1 VRRRPIYLIL
11 DTSAIRAFARASID
25 VGEII
30 SEVNDEAAAVG
41 LPVLCLVEANRTATD
56 QERLEILLRHEAATV
71 LDVRASNWRELA
83 AISAGID
90 SLAAASAALA
100 TVDLRCFIL
109 TSEPELYAR
118 SGMADRIIALPTSGQ

>member
-1 VRRRPIYLIL
+1 MRRRPVHLIL
-11 DTSAIRAFARASID
+11 DTSAIQAFTRASID

-30 SEVNDEAAAVG
+30 SEVNDESAAFG
-41 LPVLCLVEANRTATD
+41 LPVLCLVEANRTAAD

-83 AISAGID
+83 AMSAGID

-109 TSEPELYAR
+109 TSEPQLYVR
-118 SGMADRIIALPTSGQ
+118 SGMIDRIIALPGADQ

>member
-1 VRRRPIYLIL
+1 MKRRPIHLIL

-30 SEVNDEAAAVG
+30 SEVNDESAAVG
-41 LPVLCLVEANRTATD
+41 LPVLCLVEANRTAVD

-83 AISAGID
+83 AMSAGID

-109 TSEPELYAR
+109 TSEPQLYTR

>member
-41 LPVLCLVEANRTATD
+41 LPVLCLVEANRTAAD
-56 QERLEILLRHEAATV
+56 QERLEVLLRHEAATV

-83 AISAGID
+83 ALFAGID

-100 TVDLRCFIL
+100 TIDLRCFIL
-109 TSEPELYAR
+109 TSRPELYAR
-118 SGMADRIIALPTSGQ
+118 SGMADRIIALPPAQW

>member
-30 SEVNDEAAAVG
+30 SEVNDESAAVG
-41 LPVLCLVEANRTATD
+41 LPVLCLVEANRTAAD

-83 AISAGID
+83 AMSAGID

-109 TSEPELYAR
+109 TSEPQLYTR
-118 SGMADRIIALPTSGQ
+118 SGLTERIIALPVPDQ

>member
-1 VRRRPIYLIL
+1 MRRRPIYLIL

-30 SEVNDEAAAVG
+30 SEVNDESAAVG
-41 LPVLCLVEANRTATD
+41 LPVLCLVEANRTAAD

-83 AISAGID
+83 AMSAGID

-109 TSEPELYAR
+109 TSEPQLYTR
-118 SGMADRIIALPTSGQ
+118 SGLTERIIALPGPDQ

>member
-1 VRRRPIYLIL
+1 MRRRPIYLIL

-30 SEVNDEAAAVG
+30 SEVNDESAAVG
-41 LPVLCLVEANRTATD
+41 LPVLCLVEANRTAAD

-83 AISAGID
+83 AMSAGID

-109 TSEPELYAR
+109 TSEPQLYTH
-118 SGMADRIIALPTSGQ
+118 SGLTERIIALPGPDQ

>member
-1 VRRRPIYLIL
+1 MRRRPIHLIL

-30 SEVNDEAAAVG
+30 SEVNDESAAVG
-41 LPVLCLVEANRTATD
+41 LPVLCLVEANHTAAD

-71 LDVRASNWRELA
+71 LDVRASSWRELA
-83 AISAGID
+83 AMSAGIE
-90 SLAAASAALA
+90 SLPAATAALA

-118 SGMADRIIALPTSGQ
+118 SGMVDRIIALPGADQ

>member
-1 VRRRPIYLIL
+1 MRRRPIYLIL
-11 DTSAIRAFARASID
+11 DTSAIRAFTRASID

-30 SEVNDEAAAVG
+30 SEVNDEVAAVG
-41 LPVLCLVEANRTATD
+41 LPVLCLVEANRTAPD

-83 AISAGID
+83 AMSAGID

-109 TSEPELYAR
+109 TAEPELYAH
-118 SGMADRIIALPTSGQ
+118 SGMTDRIIALPAAGQ

>member
-1 VRRRPIYLIL
+1 MRRRPVHLIL
-11 DTSAIRAFARASID
+11 DTSAIRAFTRASID

-30 SEVNDEAAAVG
+30 SEVNDESAAFG
-41 LPVLCLVEANRTATD
+41 LPVLCLVEANRTAAD

-83 AISAGID
+83 AMFAGMD

-109 TSEPELYAR
+109 TSEPQMYAR
-118 SGMADRIIALPTSGQ
+118 SGMTDRIIALPGADQ

>member
-1 VRRRPIYLIL
+1 MRRRPIYLIL

-30 SEVNDEAAAVG
+30 SEVNDESAAVG
-41 LPVLCLVEANRTATD
+41 LPVLCLVEANRTAAD

-71 LDVRASNWRELA
+71 LDVRASNWREFA
-83 AISAGID
+83 AMSAGID

-109 TSEPELYAR
+109 TSEPQLYAR
-118 SGMADRIIALPTSGQ
+118 SGLTERIIALPGADQ

>member
-1 VRRRPIYLIL
+1 VRRRPVHLIL
-11 DTSAIRAFARASID
+11 DTSAIQAFTRASID

-30 SEVNDEAAAVG
+30 SEVNDESAAFG
-41 LPVLCLVEANRTATD
+41 LPVLCLVEANRTAAD

-83 AISAGID
+83 AMSAGID

-109 TSEPELYAR
+109 TSEPQLYVR
-118 SGMADRIIALPTSGQ
+118 SGMIDRIIALPGADQ